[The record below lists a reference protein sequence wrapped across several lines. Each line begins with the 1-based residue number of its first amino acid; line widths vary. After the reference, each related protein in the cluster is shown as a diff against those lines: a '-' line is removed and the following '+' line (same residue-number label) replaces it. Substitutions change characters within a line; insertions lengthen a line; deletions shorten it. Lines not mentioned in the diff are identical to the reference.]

1 VIIAALVIGSAL
13 LLAFRTPPLVHG
25 VSLVGMAGFTVAG
38 VFGVW
43 LLIAILKKGM
53 L

>member
-1 VIIAALVIGSAL
+1 MVMTTLTILGLCAAV
-13 LLAFRTPPLVHG
+13 
-25 VSLVGMAGFTVAG
+25 
-38 VFGVW
+38 VFGIW